1 MVMRDILCVTLFRNN
16 VPQSIA
22 TPLPAVTISRR
33 GLADSPGCT
42 GGYRFAQHGLQNV
55 IHDLNRTQIQEK
67 RKLGVN
73 AKLSEI
79 YDLIEVTYPQEEQ
92 QAPDVHPHR
101 P

>member
-1 MVMRDILCVTLFRNN
+1 MVMRDILGVTLFRHN

-22 TPLPAVTISRR
+22 TPLPDVTISRG

-42 GGYRFAQHGLQNV
+42 GGYRFAQHELQNV
-55 IHDLNRTQIQEK
+55 ISDLNRTQIHGK
-67 RKLGVN
+67 HKLSVN

-79 YDLIEVTYPQEEQ
+79 YDLIEDTYPQEEQ
-92 QAPDVHPHR
+92 QAPDVHPQR